1 MSLPDTAYLVAIS
14 QLPGVGPSA
23 LRRLSETFGSGQ
35 KIWAHSVGEWIEQAG
50 FRLPGGLDQTSFAQ
64 ARQAIDPAACWQSLQ
79 DKKIRVLLP
88 SAADYPALLRETHNP
103 PLLYARGEGD
113 FPSAPALAVVG
124 TRKMTG
130 YGRQIVDHLVPSLV
144 GAGLSIVSGLA
155 LGVDAHAHRVT
166 LTSGGQAI
174 AVLGSG
180 LDKIY
185 PRTNQQLADDILDK
199 GGWLLSEFPPGTPAQ
214 PANFPRRNRIVSGL
228 SLGTLVVE
236 AAAQSGA
243 LITAQFA
250 LEQNREVFAVPGS
263 IFGGQSAGANQL
275 ISQGARLVSSVED
288 VLQELQLSSAL
299 EHQQA
304 AQALPSDPLEIA
316 LLDQLR
322 DEPLSVDG
330 LIQRT
335 GHPIGIIMPVLTR
348 LELKGMIVGLGEGKF
363 GSTR

>member
-1 MSLPDTAYLVAIS
+1 MARLIQAFSTARGAW
-14 QLPGVGPSA
+14 QAPCA
-23 LRRLSETFGSGQ
+23 D
-35 KIWAHSVGEWIEQAG
+35 WIEQVG
-50 FRLPGGLDQTSFAQ
+50 FRLPAGVGPTDFEQT
-64 ARQAIDPAACWQSLQ
+64 RQAIDPESYWQSLL
-79 DKKIRVLLP
+79 DKHIRVLLP
-88 SAADYPALLRETHNP
+88 SDADYPSLLRETHNP
-103 PLLYARGEGD
+103 PLLYARGEGV
-113 FPSAPALAVVG
+113 FPSGPALAVVG

-130 YGRQIVDHLVPSLV
+130 YGRQIVDHLVPPLIGV
-144 GAGLSIVSGLA
+144 GLSIVSGLA

-166 LTSGGQAI
+166 LTSGGQAL

-185 PRTNQQLADDILDK
+185 PRTNQQLAEDILAK
-199 GGWLLSEFPPGTPAQ
+199 GGWLLSEFPPETSAQ

-275 ISQGARLVSSVED
+275 ISQGAKLVSSVED
-288 VLQELQLSSAL
+288 ILQELQLSSAL
-299 EHQQA
+299 EHEQA
-304 AQALPSDPLEIA
+304 ARALPSDPLEIA
-316 LLDQLR
+316 LLEQLR

-348 LELKGMIVGLGEGKF
+348 LELKGMIVVLGEGKF